1 MPDELIADDVE
12 ASESHNDNDNDNGI
26 GNDDDD
32 DDDGDD
38 NELLVDDVEA
48 SKRCGAGLHRM
59 QHRSEPGRSFSPVFS
74 SVDDHDCDD

>member
-32 DDDGDD
+32 DIGD
-38 NELLVDDVEA
+38 NELFVDDVFECL
-48 SKRCGAGLHRM
+48 SVCNGVGLLGTCDTECILDDDVLDDNAGMIL
-59 QHRSEPGRSFSPVFS
+59 
-74 SVDDHDCDD
+74 

>member
-12 ASESHNDNDNDNGI
+12 ASESHNDNDNDDGI
-26 GNDDDD
+26 GYDDDD
-32 DDDGDD
+32 ESDD

-59 QHRSEPGRSFSPVFS
+59 QHRSEPGRSFSSVL

>member
-12 ASESHNDNDNDNGI
+12 ASESHNDNGI

-32 DDDGDD
+32 DNGD

-48 SKRCGAGLHRM
+48 SK
-59 QHRSEPGRSFSPVFS
+59 
-74 SVDDHDCDD
+74 

>member
-12 ASESHNDNDNDNGI
+12 ASESHNDNDNVNGI

-32 DDDGDD
+32 DIGD
-38 NELLVDDVEA
+38 NELFVDDVEA
-48 SKRCGAGLHRM
+48 SKRCWAGLHRM
-59 QHRSEPGRSFSPVFS
+59 QHRSEPGRSFSSVFS

>member
-12 ASESHNDNDNDNGI
+12 ASESHNDNDNGI

-32 DDDGDD
+32 DDD
-38 NELLVDDVEA
+38 NKLLVDDVEA

-59 QHRSEPGRSFSPVFS
+59 QHRSEPGRSFSSVFS
-74 SVDDHDCDD
+74 SVDDHDCED